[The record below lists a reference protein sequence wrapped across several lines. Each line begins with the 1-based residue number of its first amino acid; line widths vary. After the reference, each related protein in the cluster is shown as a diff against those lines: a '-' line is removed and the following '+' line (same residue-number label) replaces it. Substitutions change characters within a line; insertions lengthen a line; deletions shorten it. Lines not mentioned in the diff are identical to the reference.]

1 MWQKGQETEEARRK
15 GREQGKMNG
24 RLFVAEVMTKT
35 KMRKRITTLIYDS
48 AYKFTKCFYM

>member
-1 MWQKGQETEEARRK
+1 
-15 GREQGKMNG
+15 MNG